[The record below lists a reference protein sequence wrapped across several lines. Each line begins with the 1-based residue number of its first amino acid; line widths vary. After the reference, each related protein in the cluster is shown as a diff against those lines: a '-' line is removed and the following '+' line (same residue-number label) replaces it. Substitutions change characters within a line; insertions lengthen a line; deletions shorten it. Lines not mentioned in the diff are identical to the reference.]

1 MKISSKV
8 QCGIVALIDIA
19 MNSSDNTAVTVF
31 SISERQKISPKYLE
45 QILMVL
51 KQAKIIK
58 GIKGSKGGYLLA
70 KNADKILFTD
80 ILNALD
86 VTILSDDFDENE
98 EDSPVIETLNT
109 FLWNRMNNGLKEYA
123 GSISLQN
130 AVDRCN
136 ETISEKADNFMYYI

>member
-8 QCGIVALIDIA
+8 QCGITALIDIA
-19 MNSSDNTAVTVF
+19 MHSNDNTAVTVY
-31 SISERQKISPKYLE
+31 SISEREKISPKYLE

-70 KNADKILFTD
+70 KKADKILFTD
-80 ILNALD
+80 IINALD
-86 VTILSDDFDENE
+86 VTILNDEFSDNN
-98 EDSPVIETLNT
+98 EDSPIVETINT
-109 FLWNRMNNGLKEYA
+109 FLWEKMNNYLKKYA

-130 AVDRCN
+130 AVDKCN
-136 ETISEKADNFMYYI
+136 ETISEKSENFMYYI

>member
-19 MNSSDNTAVTVF
+19 MNSKDNTAVTVY

-70 KNADKILFTD
+70 KSADKILFTD
-80 ILNALD
+80 IINALD
-86 VTILSDDFDENE
+86 VTILNDEFSDNE
-98 EDSPVIETLNT
+98 EDSPIVETINT
-109 FLWNRMNNGLKEYA
+109 FLWEKMNGYLEKYA
-123 GSISLQN
+123 ESISLKT
-130 AVDRCN
+130 AVDKCN
-136 ETISEKADNFMYYI
+136 EKISEQADNFMYYI